1 MDLKFL
7 ENHTADT
14 VAVSGSVD
22 ALTASVLTDFL
33 KLKVGEGHHNLIL
46 DLTEVEFM
54 SSAGLRAVLAA
65 LKECRNK
72 GGDLRIAGA
81 QPGVEKVLKMSGFTN
96 ILRAFPNQSEAF
108 ASFKK

>member
-1 MDLKFL
+1 MDINFL
-7 ENHTADT
+7 EKHPADI
-14 VAVSGSVD
+14 VQVSGSVD

-33 KLKVGEGHHNLIL
+33 SLKISQDHTNLVL
-46 DLTEVEFM
+46 DLNQVEFM
-54 SSAGLRAVLAA
+54 SSAGLRSVLAA

-96 ILRAFPNQSEAF
+96 ILKIFPDSENAL
-108 ASFKK
+108 ASFSN